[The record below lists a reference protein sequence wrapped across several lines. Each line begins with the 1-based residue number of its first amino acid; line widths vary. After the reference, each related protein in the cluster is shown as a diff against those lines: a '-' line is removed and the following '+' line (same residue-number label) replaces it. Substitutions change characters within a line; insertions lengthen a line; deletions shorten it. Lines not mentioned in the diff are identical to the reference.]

1 MSPTPVVQRTV
12 FSTSR
17 SAEFLEAQ
25 ALQSQT
31 GQPRARFGD
40 VVIKE
45 LLDNALDAAESA
57 RVRPEIGLEVSW
69 ADGVA
74 RVSVTD
80 NGPGMP
86 SGVVERILDFTR
98 NVSDKE
104 SLRSPTRGMQGNA
117 FKTLLGIPYALGV
130 TEPVVVEALGVR
142 HEIAVSA
149 DPSGEVAIRHTKA
162 PSTRTTGTS
171 VTVPLP
177 TELVTDEKTATWLQN
192 FALVNPHARIVDHGQ
207 TGCAQGAGIYKPTAP
222 KGWRKPLPTDPTSA
236 HHYDDAAMKK
246 LVFAHIR
253 EHQQGGADLTV
264 RAFTN
269 TFAGLTG
276 SAKAKKVAEQV
287 PGITHLSG
295 FEQHR
300 DQVPVLLAAMKEHSK
315 LPTPTYLGQV
325 PRDHYTHVLDHAFGV
340 EEAWFSRKQLTD
352 AAGIPW
358 SIEVTAARTKRPGTV
373 SFAVNYSATF
383 GDPLAATHLAG
394 DGFTSTGARTFLSL
408 TDAAPGEGNQ
418 FRRAAIVHLVC
429 PVPQFTDKGKTALVI
444 PPEAADACAKALTAA
459 TRVLAKDQRSK
470 KSADRREERAAM
482 RAHKANT
489 ASLGAPKV
497 SKKAAVFAVMR
508 EAIGQ
513 ARGGEGLSFSS
524 HTLFYKIRPL
534 ALKLLPAGAKL
545 NAQYV
550 EQNLIPQWEKENGPI
565 PGLYREPRGT
575 LHHPHDPDG
584 IRDVHLGTREVR
596 EYIPPKWSYNKILVI
611 EKTGL
616 WPPVRESGIAEKYD
630 MAVITN
636 EGYGTEACRDLLA
649 KMPPGDVRIF
659 VLHDADPYGYNIAR
673 TLGEE
678 TARMPDHRVEVID
691 LGLTVEDAITKGLE
705 AEPDTRDAALP
716 AGIVDRLS
724 EVARDWFTGTPF
736 TWNTKGEPAKWRY
749 QRVELNAFSSP
760 ELIAYI
766 EEGLARHNATG
777 KVIPPDSELRS
788 TAQQQLHHRVVGAV
802 GEAVDAMFAMDQLVR
817 AVYADLDT
825 ERITSIGQADLAQL
839 HAHRPSLPWE
849 DAVKTLVN
857 NRLPNTPRLTALA
870 YQAVAN
876 QLAADR
882 R

>member
-1 MSPTPVVQRTV
+1 MSSIPVVQRTV

-17 SAEFLEAQ
+17 TAEFLDWR

-57 RVRPEIGLEVSW
+57 RVRPEIGFEVSW

-74 RVSVTD
+74 RVRVTD

-86 SGVVERILDFTR
+86 VGVVERILDFTR

-130 TEPVVVEALGVR
+130 TEPVVIEALGVR

-149 DPSGEVAIRHTKA
+149 DPSGDVATRHTQVN
-162 PSTRTTGTS
+162 SRRTIGTS

-177 TELVTDEKTATWLQN
+177 ADLVTAKKAADWLQK
-192 FALVNPHARIVDHGQ
+192 FALVNPHARFVDHGQ
-207 TGCAQGAGIYKPTAP
+207 TGRAAGAGIYEPTAQP
-222 KGWRKPLPTDPTSA
+222 GWRKPLPTDPTSA
-236 HHYDDAAMKK
+236 HHYDDAAMAK

-269 TFAGLTG
+269 MFAGLTG
-276 SAKAKKVAEQV
+276 SAKAKKVAERV

-295 FEQHR
+295 FEER
-300 DQVPVLLAAMKEHSK
+300 REQVAVLLAAMKEHSK
-315 LPTPTYLGQV
+315 PPTPAYLGQV
-325 PRDHYTHVLDHAFGV
+325 HRDHYTHVLDQAFGV
-340 EEAWFSRKQLTD
+340 EETWFARKQLTD

-358 SIEVTAARTKRPGTV
+358 SIEVTVARTKDPGDV
-373 SFAVNYSATF
+373 CFAVNYSATF
-383 GDPLAATHLAG
+383 GDPLAATRLAG
-394 DGFTSTGARTFLSL
+394 DGFTSTGALSFLSL
-408 TDAAPGEGNQ
+408 TDAAPWAGNQ
-418 FRRAAIVHLVC
+418 SLRAAVVHLVC
-429 PVPQFTDKGKTALVI
+429 PVPQFTDKGKTVLVV
-444 PPEAADACAKALTAA
+444 PPEVADACAKALTTA
-459 TRVLAKDQRSK
+459 TRALAKDKRSK
-470 KSADRREERAAM
+470 NSAQRREERAAM
-482 RAHKANT
+482 REANAAAKA
-489 ASLGAPKV
+489 APKV
-497 SKKAAVFAVMR
+497 SKKAAVFEVMR

-513 ARGGEGLSFSS
+513 ARGAEGLPFSS

-534 ALKLLPAGAKL
+534 ALKLLPVGAKL

-550 EQNLIPQWEKENGPI
+550 EQNLIPDWERQNGPVQ
-565 PGLYREPRGT
+565 GLYREPRGT

-584 IRDVHLGTREVR
+584 IRDVRLGTREVR

-649 KMPPGDVRIF
+649 SMPPGDVQIF

-691 LGLTVEDAITKGLE
+691 LGLTVDDAIAKGLE

-716 AGIVDRLS
+716 AGILPGLTDT
-724 EVARDWFTGTPF
+724 ARDWFTGTPF
-736 TWNTKGEPAKWRY
+736 AWNSKGEPTKWHYR
-749 QRVELNAFSSP
+749 RVELNAFSSP

-766 EEGLARHNATG
+766 EEGLARHHATG
-777 KVIPPDSELRS
+777 KVIPPNGELWS
-788 TAQQQLHHRVVGAV
+788 TAHQRLQHRVVAAL
-802 GEAVDAMFAMDQLVR
+802 GEAIDAMFPIDRLVQT
-817 AVYADLDT
+817 VYADLDT
-825 ERITSIGQADLAQL
+825 DQITAIGPADLAQH
-839 HAHRPSLPWE
+839 HADYPTLSWE
-849 DAVKTLVN
+849 DAVTTVVD
-857 NRLPNTPRLTALA
+857 NRLRDHPRLADIA
-870 YQAVAN
+870 RQAVAEY
-876 QLAADR
+876 QDTDSR
-882 R
+882 